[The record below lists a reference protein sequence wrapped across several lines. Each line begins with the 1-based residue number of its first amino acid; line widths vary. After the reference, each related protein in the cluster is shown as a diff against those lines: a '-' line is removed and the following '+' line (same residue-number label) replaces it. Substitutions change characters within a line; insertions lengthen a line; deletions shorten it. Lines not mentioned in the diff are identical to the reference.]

1 MKKVLLL
8 FLCMIIL
15 VSGCEVKKMDEVT
28 SADTF
33 AREYSVSRNNPFV
46 YASLNDIY
54 ELLENGSGI
63 IFFGN
68 SDCDVCSVGAK
79 TLTEVLMKNNIE
91 EAYYYNPKKIMN
103 SNNKDYK
110 KLIKLLGIDDFD
122 IPSVFVLENGKI
134 VDYNVD
140 LAKLKEE
147 DIDLALDESTKKDLK
162 SKYNTIIKKYK
173 SSN

>member
-15 VSGCEVKKMDEVT
+15 VSGCEVKKMEEVT

-54 ELLENGSGI
+54 KVLEKGSGI
-63 IFFGN
+63 IFFDN

-79 TLTEVLMKNNIE
+79 TLTEVLMKNDIE
-91 EAYYYNPKKIMN
+91 EAYYYNPKKLMD
-103 SNNKDYK
+103 SNNKKYK
-110 KLIKLLGIDDFD
+110 KLVKLLGIDNFD
-122 IPSVFVLENGKI
+122 VPSVFIIKDGNI
-134 VDYNVD
+134 IDYNVD
-140 LAKLKEE
+140 LAEIKDE
-147 DIDLALDESTKKDLK
+147 DIDLALDEATKKDLK
-162 SKYNTIIKKYK
+162 SKYNNIIKKYK
-173 SSN
+173 SSK

>member
-1 MKKVLLL
+1 
-8 FLCMIIL
+8 
-15 VSGCEVKKMDEVT
+15 
-28 SADTF
+28 
-33 AREYSVSRNNPFV
+33 
-46 YASLNDIY
+46 
-54 ELLENGSGI
+54 LLENGSGI

>member
-54 ELLENGSGI
+54 
-63 IFFGN
+63 
-68 SDCDVCSVGAK
+68 
-79 TLTEVLMKNNIE
+79 
-91 EAYYYNPKKIMN
+91 MN
-103 SNNKDYK
+103 C
-110 KLIKLLGIDDFD
+110 
-122 IPSVFVLENGKI
+122 
-134 VDYNVD
+134 
-140 LAKLKEE
+140 
-147 DIDLALDESTKKDLK
+147 
-162 SKYNTIIKKYK
+162 
-173 SSN
+173 